1 MKCGRSVPLKEE
13 TEVNLRITI
22 REGLRVDARQIEG
35 RGPLGGEDRKQEA
48 DKRHANGAYPAAH
61 GCEHK
66 MRRIA
71 LPLVKIRTEL
81 QNENRILLFGFAP
94 H

>member
-13 TEVNLRITI
+13 TEENLRITI

-48 DKRHANGAYPAAH
+48 DKRHNGAYPAAH
-61 GCEHK
+61 GCELRGIK
-66 MRRIA
+66 CGIA
-71 LPLVKIRTEL
+71 W
-81 QNENRILLFGFAP
+81 
-94 H
+94 

>member
-61 GCEHK
+61 GCG
-66 MRRIA
+66 A
-71 LPLVKIRTEL
+71 
-81 QNENRILLFGFAP
+81 
-94 H
+94 